1 MVTEGV
7 DHASKQVERVRQGTG
22 PRQTVSVLLVS
33 LTLALLA
40 GLGVLIYWL
49 VLS

>member
-7 DHASKQVERVRQGTG
+7 DHASKQAERVRQGTG
-22 PRQTVSVLLVS
+22 PRQTVSVLVVS
-33 LTLALLA
+33 LSLAAIA
-40 GLGVLIYWL
+40 GLGVLVYWF